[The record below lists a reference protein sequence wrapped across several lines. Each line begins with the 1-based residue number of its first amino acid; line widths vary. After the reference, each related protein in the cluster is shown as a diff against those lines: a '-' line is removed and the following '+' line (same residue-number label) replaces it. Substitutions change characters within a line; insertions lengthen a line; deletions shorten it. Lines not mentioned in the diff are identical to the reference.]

1 MRLLTIGDGS
11 GEQKMSQSQTETRPS
26 LGTIIEALHDSE
38 INGSVSWFFDNVW
51 GVALGNPHK
60 GIEAEATAHRKP
72 PNGSVRMRSAGI
84 HAPHLP
90 SDSPAQSASPDRY
103 LSAT

>member
-1 MRLLTIGDGS
+1 MRLLTTADES
-11 GEQKMSQSQTETRPS
+11 REQEMSQSETETRPS

-60 GIEAEATAHRKP
+60 GIEAEATVYSSRDAVEWLCATALRLYPDSKFAKRFHRTGK
-72 PNGSVRMRSAGI
+72 
-84 HAPHLP
+84 
-90 SDSPAQSASPDRY
+90 
-103 LSAT
+103 